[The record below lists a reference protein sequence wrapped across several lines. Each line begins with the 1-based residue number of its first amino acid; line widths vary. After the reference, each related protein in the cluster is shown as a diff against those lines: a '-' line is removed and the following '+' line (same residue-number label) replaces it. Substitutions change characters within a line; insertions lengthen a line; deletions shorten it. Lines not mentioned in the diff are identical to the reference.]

1 MVQLYKARTLLSSFK
16 PGVLFDDIKIC
27 NNLEVYRKSNPTITH
42 NHNSETEY
50 LKSNKTENSKPL
62 ISLQPSNSLFMV
74 YPNPT
79 NGQFSISLPNNLN
92 GQFKL
97 FDAVGKQVFSKSING
112 ATQVQTI
119 SVFGLCSGVYTYEF
133 LNTLGTKYNGKITIE

>member
-1 MVQLYKARTLLSSFK
+1 MEFYILRGQSPQHAT
-16 PGVLFDDIKIC
+16 P
-27 NNLEVYRKSNPTITH
+27 KSTALGEQI
-42 NHNSETEY
+42 
-50 LKSNKTENSKPL
+50 
-62 ISLQPSNSLFMV
+62 